1 MKKKYLIKS
10 KIIFKLYLYYFSLK
24 YKFLNKKSYSQFG
37 EDLIIDKFFKNYIG
51 KYVDIGCYHP
61 IKYNNTVLLHK
72 KGWTGYNIDLNPITI
87 DLFNASRKKDLNIT
101 ACLSDKKEEVTVY
114 FDNYFSALNSVNPE
128 NYKNFK
134 FKNIKKINVKAQ
146 LFSEL
151 IKENFDFLN
160 IDCEGNDYK
169 ILKTIDLKKY
179 TPKLINIEVSQENK
193 LDIYNYLYENNY
205 KLLEEKSLSHI
216 FERKNK
222 N

>member
-1 MKKKYLIKS
+1 ML
-10 KIIFKLYLYYFSLK
+10 
-24 YKFLNKKSYSQFG
+24 Q
-37 EDLIIDKFFKNYIG
+37 
-51 KYVDIGCYHP
+51 
-61 IKYNNTVLLHK
+61 
-72 KGWTGYNIDLNPITI
+72 
-87 DLFNASRKKDLNIT
+87 KKDLNIT
-101 ACLSDKKEEVTVY
+101 ACLSDKREEVTVY

-205 KLLEEKSLSHI
+205 KLLE
-216 FERKNK
+216 
-222 N
+222 